1 MVSLLYVTSRCCF
14 FFFSPPIRITAQ
26 LKSFEVTGVSRNGIA
41 PTLLSPRRAVEEDKP
56 LLSLMFETNP
66 LDAKADQ
73 RLHVESQPLE
83 IIYDAVSVAEDN

>member
-1 MVSLLYVTSRCCF
+1 M
-14 FFFSPPIRITAQ
+14 RITAQ
-26 LKSFEVTGVSRNGIA
+26 LSSFEVTGVSRNSVA
-41 PTLLSPRRAVEEDKP
+41 PTLLSPRRVVEEDKP

-83 IIYDAVSVAEDN
+83 IIYDAVCGAKFVTFDKF